1 MTTTLFANKRSELR
15 QSEIGQ
21 SMVEFALVVP
31 FLILVTLGVV
41 DLGRVI
47 FLNTMF
53 SAAVQ
58 EGARIGAVT
67 PNFTRIQSAVE
78 EELVGVPVGDVIIS
92 IERTDVYTEVGI
104 EYVFVPV
111 TPLLS
116 KIVGAEGLTLERA
129 ARMQLLGVFP

>member
-1 MTTTLFANKRSELR
+1 MTTILFANKRSKPG

-31 FLILVTLGVV
+31 FLILLTLGVV

-58 EGARIGAVT
+58 EGARVGAVT
-67 PNFTRIQSAVE
+67 PNFTQIQGAVE
-78 EELVGVPVGDVIIS
+78 EELVGVPVGDVTIS

-116 KIVGAEGLTLERA
+116 RIVGAEGLTLERA

>member
-1 MTTTLFANKRSELR
+1 MTTTLFANKRSELG

-31 FLILVTLGVV
+31 FLILLTLGVV

-58 EGARIGAVT
+58 EGARVGAVT
-67 PNFTRIQSAVE
+67 PNFTQIQGAVE
-78 EELVGVPVGDVIIS
+78 EELVGVPVGDVTIS
-92 IERTDVYTEVGI
+92 IARTEVYTEVGI

-116 KIVGAEGLTLERA
+116 RIVGAEGLTLERT

>member
-1 MTTTLFANKRSELR
+1 
-15 QSEIGQ
+15 
-21 SMVEFALVVP
+21 MVEFALVVP